1 MKKALLSNQ
10 ILKGL
15 EFGANLPKPKLTP
28 NESLTPEPSTPVIQS
43 TIQDIQI
50 AIEAADTMARRTG
63 ETVVIQED
71 LSIVC
76 KKDATKRILET
87 VRSF

>member
-1 MKKALLSNQ
+1 MKKASLSKQ

-15 EFGANLPKPKLTP
+15 KFGESLPKPKLKP

-43 TIQDIQI
+43 TIEDIQI

-76 KKDATKRILET
+76 KKDATKRILEI